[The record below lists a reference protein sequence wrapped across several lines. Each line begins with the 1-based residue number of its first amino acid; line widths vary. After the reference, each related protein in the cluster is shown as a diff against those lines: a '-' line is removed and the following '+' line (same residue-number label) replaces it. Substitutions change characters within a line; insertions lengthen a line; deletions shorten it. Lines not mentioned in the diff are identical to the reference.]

1 MDRVIPNFT
10 SLPEALAR
18 TAAAAN
24 GHSRQAQPRLPGS

>member
-18 TAAAAN
+18 TAA
-24 GHSRQAQPRLPGS
+24 SERPQPPAK